1 MVHFIQSQEVI
12 YLIKIKVIK
21 IKTVLMN
28 TPYYVRY
35 ILYHIAG
42 AT

>member
-21 IKTVLMN
+21 IKTALMN
-28 TPYYVRY
+28 TPYHVSY